1 MFDFRFR
8 PAFGL
13 AGAACLAIGA
23 FAAPSDALDK
33 LEFRIVG
40 GETELRGALRDAS
53 LVSAAKREGRTAPE
67 DILSAARAEYGRI
80 VNTLY
85 ALGYYAPV
93 VHVLVDGREA
103 ATIPPLDTPT
113 RIDRVEVTIDT
124 GPAFKFSEAT
134 VAPIPRDTHLPDQFA
149 PGKRARSDLIKEA
162 VQDGVDGWRDI
173 GHAKAD
179 VAAQDIIADHRSN
192 QLAARIALD
201 PGPRLRFGTLTVEG
215 QDRMRPE
222 RIIEIAGLPEGDI
235 YDPED
240 LRRSADRLRRSGV
253 FRSVTL
259 AEAETITPPDL
270 LDINA
275 TVVEELPR
283 RYSLGAEVASFE
295 GLDLTGYW
303 LHRNLLGGGERLKV
317 EGEITNIGAQNSG
330 TDYSLGVTLE
340 RPATFTP
347 DTTLGFS
354 TEVVHLDEADYTSDG
369 FSLGTNITQY
379 MSDRLTLSVGLE
391 YAYADVQDG
400 SGSYNYRHLALPLGA
415 TWDNR
420 DNKLDARKGTYLDA
434 ELRPFLGFGTTDSGL
449 RVKADGR
456 GYVTYGETRPVTLA
470 ARGQLGAVFGSSL
483 LGTPRDYLFY
493 SGGGGTV
500 RGQPYQSLGIPVS
513 KGLYSEQI
521 GGMAFA
527 ALSTELRARVTPK
540 IGIVAFADAGYVSAI
555 DFGDETGD
563 WHAGAG
569 LGLRYDTGFGPI
581 RFDVAT
587 PVAGD
592 TGDGVQ
598 IYIGI
603 GQAF

>member
-13 AGAACLAIGA
+13 AGAACLAIGS
-23 FAAPSDALDK
+23 FAAPSGAFDK
-33 LEFRIVG
+33 LEFRVIG
-40 GETELRGALRDAS
+40 GETELRGTLKDAS

-93 VHVLVDGREA
+93 VHVRVDGREA
-103 ATIPPLDTPT
+103 ASIPPLDTPT
-113 RIDRVEVTIDT
+113 RIDVVEVTVDT

-134 VAPIPRDTHLPDQFA
+134 LAPVPRGTRLPEQFA
-149 PGKRARSDLIKEA
+149 PGKRARSDVIKEA
-162 VQDGVDGWRDI
+162 VQDGMDGWRDI

-192 QLAARIALD
+192 RLAARIALD
-201 PGPRLRFGTLTVEG
+201 PGPQLRFGNLTVEG

-222 RIIEIAGLPEGDI
+222 RIIEIAGLPEGEVF
-235 YDPED
+235 DPDD

-259 AEAETITPPDL
+259 AEAEMITPPDL

-330 TDYSLGVTLE
+330 ADYTLGVTLE

-354 TEVVHLDEADYTSDG
+354 AEIVHLDEADYTSDG
-369 FSLGTNITQY
+369 FSLGTHVTQY
-379 MSDRLTLSVGLE
+379 MSDRLTLTAGLE

-400 SGSYNYRHLALPLGA
+400 SGSFNYRHFALPLGA

-434 ELRPFLGFGTTDSGL
+434 ELRPFLGFGTTGSGL
-449 RVKADGR
+449 RIKADGR
-456 GYVTYGETRPVTLA
+456 GYLTFGDARPVTLA
-470 ARGQLGAVFGSSL
+470 ARGQLGAVLGSSL
-483 LGTPRDYLFY
+483 LSTPRDYLFY

-513 KGLYSEQI
+513 RGLYSEQI

-527 ALSTELRARVTPK
+527 AVSTEVRARVTPK
-540 IGIVAFADAGYVSAI
+540 IGVVAFADAGYVSAI
-555 DFGDETGD
+555 DFGDATGD